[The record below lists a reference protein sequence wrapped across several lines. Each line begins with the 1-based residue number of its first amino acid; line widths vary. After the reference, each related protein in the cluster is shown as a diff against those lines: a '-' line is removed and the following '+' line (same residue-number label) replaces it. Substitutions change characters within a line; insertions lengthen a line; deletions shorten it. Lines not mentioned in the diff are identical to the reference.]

1 MEQGRII
8 EQYAT
13 ANIVERPGA
22 ERHLYQVTKATKSPQ
37 YGSLK
42 PLLDDDNLEEI
53 MYNHPEKPIIVAHR
67 KHGMCVT
74 NVKMSSEEAMV
85 IIQKV
90 AKYVGRQVGPG
101 NLLLDGRLPDGSRV
115 NATIPPVSPN
125 GPTMTIRKQMSNP
138 LTIIDLMKFG
148 TVSPRLAS
156 LFWMFGDGMGAAPC
170 NIIIA
175 GGTGSGKTTTLNVIS
190 AFIPSKDRLITIE
203 DVTEVQ
209 LMHEHHVQLETFN
222 STKPEEPDVD
232 MDALLKNTLRMR
244 PDRIIVGEVRGPEAK
259 TLFTAMNTGHDGC
272 FGTVHANTAQE
283 TVSRLINPPMEVPPI
298 MMNALHLIV
307 MQSRIT
313 VGGKQMRTITEV
325 SELAGLEG
333 DKPRLNTLF
342 KWNGQTNKLEETGIP
357 SKLREKISKA
367 AGVSPRQ
374 FDEMAQNRQKILESM
389 VQRGITDINQV
400 STVIQNYY
408 AKM

>member
-8 EQYAT
+8 EKYPA
-13 ANIVERPGA
+13 ANIVERPDA
-22 ERHLYQVTKATKSPQ
+22 ERPLYQVTKATKSPS
-37 YGSLK
+37 YGILK
-42 PLLDDDNLEEI
+42 SLLDDDNLEEI
-53 MYNHPEKPIIVAHR
+53 MYNHPDKAIMVAHR

-74 NVKMSSEEAMV
+74 NLKMTGDEAAS

-90 AKYVGRQVGPG
+90 AKYVGRKVGPG

-125 GPTMTIRKQMSNP
+125 GPTLTIRKQLSDP
-138 LTIIDLMKFG
+138 LTVVDLMKFG
-148 TVSPRLAS
+148 TISPRLAS
-156 LFWMFGDGMGAAPC
+156 LLWVFADGMGSAPC
-170 NIIIA
+170 NILVA
-175 GGTGSGKTTTLNVIS
+175 GGTGSGKTTTLNVLG

-203 DVTEVQ
+203 DVAEVQ

-222 STKPEEPDVD
+222 STKPEEPEVD
-232 MDALLKNTLRMR
+232 MDSLLKNTLRMR

-259 TLFTAMNTGHDGC
+259 TLFTAMNTGHEGC

-283 TVSRLINPPMEVPPI
+283 TVSRLINPPMDVPAI
-298 MMNALHLIV
+298 MMTALHLII
-307 MQSRIT
+307 MQSKIA
-313 VGGKQMRTITEV
+313 VGGKHIRTLTEV

-333 DKPRLNTLF
+333 NKPRLNTLF
-342 KWNGQTNKLEETGIP
+342 KWNGQTNQLVETGVP
-357 SKLREKISKA
+357 SKLRERIAKA

-374 FDEMAQNRQKILESM
+374 FDEVAQNRQKILESM
-389 VQRGITDINQV
+389 LQRGMSDIKQV
-400 STVIQNYY
+400 STVVQNYY